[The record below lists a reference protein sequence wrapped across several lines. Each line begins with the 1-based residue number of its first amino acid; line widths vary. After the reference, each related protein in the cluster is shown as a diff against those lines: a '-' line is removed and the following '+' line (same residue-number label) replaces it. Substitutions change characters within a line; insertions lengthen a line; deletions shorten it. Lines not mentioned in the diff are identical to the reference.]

1 LTTRGKVPYHQET
14 PFAGAGDVSIP
25 GPMDA
30 PVSDGDDAVTARESE
45 LPPPRA
51 AVVHRR
57 LGSEPPSSSDTH
69 LKARAMDA
77 AGGSDLRDMRGLRD
91 PGEQI
96 DLLMPYL
103 HAMARKL
110 TGNAHDASDL
120 VQDALVR
127 AIRALPGLPAG
138 TDLRPWL
145 ATIVRHLH
153 VDRLRQLAREPLPVP
168 LDETSA
174 AALAATQPPGPDDP
188 PSRPN
193 LEKLDNLE
201 QALGELPEEFRRVF
215 VLHALEG
222 RSYRDIADSLGIP
235 MATVGTRLSRA
246 RLKLRGLLGGN
257 KT

>member
-1 LTTRGKVPYHQET
+1 LTTTGKVPHERPY
-14 PFAGAGDVSIP
+14 A
-25 GPMDA
+25 
-30 PVSDGDDAVTARESE
+30 DGVNDDRDDAQAPAHVDSAPHTAQK
-45 LPPPRA
+45 
-51 AVVHRR
+51 V
-57 LGSEPPSSSDTH
+57 
-69 LKARAMDA
+69 RAMDA
-77 AGGSDLRDMRGLRD
+77 AGVGDLRDIRD
-91 PGEQI
+91 PAEQI

-127 AIRALPGLPAG
+127 AVRALPGLPAG

-174 AALAATQPPGPDDP
+174 AALAADEPPGPDDP

-193 LEKLDNLE
+193 LERLDNLE

-257 KT
+257 KPSE